1 MKKVHAFTLV
11 ELLVVIGIIALL
23 VGILLPAMNKARQSA
38 NSVKCL
44 SNLRQIGSLMTMYIA
59 ANKGSFPIGQSAPP
73 VTSDSYAWS
82 SLLLQTMGFGDG
94 TRGNY
99 DPNTAR
105 AALVFDDVDTPDH
118 GQGTV
123 RLQYSAHPLL
133 MPDITLN
140 WPAAPHPLA
149 GTGKRFPF
157 KPNRIRNSSELI
169 MIFDG
174 TCVLNDSTD
183 VQTDAAQPVGKNLD
197 NNRIAN
203 ATSGPNNPVTYLFTS
218 YNPTA
223 DLGASIDGGTN
234 KDNTGTAGQQSNIRW
249 RHLNNRAAN
258 CLFVDGHVASFRYN
272 SEFNTEIKRS
282 NIHVP
287 LP

>member
-1 MKKVHAFTLV
+1 MKKDRAFTLV

-23 VGILLPAMNKARQSA
+23 VGMLMPALNKARQSA
-38 NSVKCL
+38 NTLKCL
-44 SNLRQIGSLMTMYIA
+44 SNLRQIGTVMNMYIA

-73 VTSDSYAWS
+73 VTADSYAWS

-99 DPNTAR
+99 DPNTSR
-105 AALVFDDVDTPDH
+105 AALVFNDVDTPDH
-118 GQGTV
+118 GQGAV
-123 RLQYSAHPLL
+123 RLQYTAHPLL

-149 GTGKRFPF
+149 GTGRRFTY
-157 KPNRIRNSSELI
+157 KANRLRNSSDLI
-169 MIFDG
+169 MVFDG
-174 TCVLNDSTD
+174 TCALNDSTD
-183 VQTDAAQPVGKNLD
+183 VQTDAAEPVGKNLD

-203 ATSGPNNPVTYLFTS
+203 ATAAANSPVTFLFS
-218 YNPTA
+218 SFNPTA
-223 DLGASIDGGTN
+223 NLGASIDGGTN
-234 KDNTGTAGQQSNIRW
+234 KDSVGTGIQQCNMRW
-249 RHLNNRAAN
+249 RHMNNNVAN
-258 CLFVDGHVASFRYN
+258 ALFIDGHAASFRYN

-282 NIHVP
+282 MIHVP